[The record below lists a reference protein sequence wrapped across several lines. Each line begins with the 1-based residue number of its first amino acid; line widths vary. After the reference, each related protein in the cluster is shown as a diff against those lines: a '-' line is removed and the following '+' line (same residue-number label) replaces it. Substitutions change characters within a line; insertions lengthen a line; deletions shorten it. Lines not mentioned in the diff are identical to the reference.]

1 MSSSLEGTGCMIADT
16 VRQSCALTG
25 GGLHLV
31 PGSHAASCNLSALH
45 LCLTARTATKEAAW
59 WLQQLPLQKV
69 VAEPLLMSLLIC
81 VIDRV

>member
-1 MSSSLEGTGCMIADT
+1 MIADA
-16 VRQSCALTG
+16 VRQSCALAS

-31 PGSHAASCNLSALH
+31 PGSHAAACNLGVLH
-45 LCLTARTATKEAAW
+45 LCLTARTATEEAAW

-69 VAEPLLMSLLIC
+69 VAEPLLMSLLMC